1 MRYPVVLFDLDGTV
15 IDSGSIILAS
25 MRHAATTVLGREI
38 PDEQLVA
45 AVGGPGLVEQM
56 RILDADRVDE
66 LVDCYRAHNEPLH
79 SELAEC
85 AGMTDA
91 LTTLKQEGR
100 RLGIVTAKRRVTVDI
115 AFRYLPLEA
124 FFEVVVGSDDTERH
138 KPDPE
143 PLLFALEQ
151 LGAEPGEAAYVGDSP
166 FDVRAAKAAGVHAV
180 AVTWGG
186 IHHRERLEA
195 EEPDAIVS
203 DTDELLAAL

>member
-1 MRYPVVLFDLDGTV
+1 VRYPVVLFDLDGTV

-25 MRHAATTVLGREI
+25 MRHAARTVLGREI

-66 LVDCYRAHNEPLH
+66 LVECYRAHNEPLH

-91 LTTLKQEGR
+91 LTTLKHEGR
-100 RLGIVTAKRRVTVDI
+100 RLGIVTAKRRATVDI

-124 FFEVVVGSDDTERH
+124 FFEVVVGSDDTSMH
-138 KPDPE
+138 KPDPA
-143 PLLFALEQ
+143 PLVYALEQ
-151 LGAEPGEAAYVGDSP
+151 LDADPREAAYVGDSP
-166 FDVRAAKAAGVHAV
+166 FDVRAAKAAGLHAV

-186 IHHRERLEA
+186 IHGRERLEA
-195 EEPDAIVS
+195 EGPDAIVS